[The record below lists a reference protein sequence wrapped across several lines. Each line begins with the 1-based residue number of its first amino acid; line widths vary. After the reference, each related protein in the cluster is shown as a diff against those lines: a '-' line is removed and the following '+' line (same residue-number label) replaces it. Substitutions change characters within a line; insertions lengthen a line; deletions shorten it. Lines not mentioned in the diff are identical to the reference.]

1 MMIDRSLVEVEM
13 RQFSDNLYISSI
25 MGFHS
30 LTRAL
35 MNQLDIWLL
44 LRPVLTASLSF
55 SLSLGYLLHELSGLP
70 HWRYHQP
77 RRFK

>member
-1 MMIDRSLVEVEM
+1 MLDQEEDAPLVEMEKGW
-13 RQFSDNLYISSI
+13 SSENSSLYISSI

-55 SLSLGYLLHELSGLP
+55 SLSLGYLL
-70 HWRYHQP
+70 P
-77 RRFK
+77 RWISH